1 MFKLFIISYLHQ
13 LHTLYSRFQTRI
25 HYLTKRKNATQ
36 DISFSINYKIFRI
49 KILVHFSTILWTIRR
64 WVVIFRGWMER
75 KQTEKCGA
83 LRARLYNE
91 FREFR
96 NTSLITLI
104 TFHFNMR
111 RRLHTFQFSLFSF
124 HFFLLSLPDN
134 VRYAH
139 THTNKYK

>member
-1 MFKLFIISYLHQ
+1 MAI
-13 LHTLYSRFQTRI
+13 FQ
-25 HYLTKRKNATQ
+25 
-36 DISFSINYKIFRI
+36 
-49 KILVHFSTILWTIRR
+49 
-64 WVVIFRGWMER
+64 GWMER
-75 KQTEKCGA
+75 KQTEKWKVKTKKCGA

-139 THTNKYK
+139 THTNKYE